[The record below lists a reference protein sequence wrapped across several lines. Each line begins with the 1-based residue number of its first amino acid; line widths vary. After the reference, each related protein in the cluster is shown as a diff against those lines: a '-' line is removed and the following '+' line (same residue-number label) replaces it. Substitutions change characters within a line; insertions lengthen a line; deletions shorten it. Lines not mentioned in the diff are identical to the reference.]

1 MTKLDKALAT
11 ALVLVAGVNGS
22 MGLGI
27 YLCNEDSKIT
37 DTDVAAN
44 LFMCA
49 AAIAGLKGVL
59 HNE

>member
-1 MTKLDKALAT
+1 MSKMDKIIAT
-11 ALVLVAGVNGS
+11 ALGLVAGVNGF

-44 LFMCA
+44 LLMTA

-59 HNE
+59 HN

>member
-1 MTKLDKALAT
+1 MSKTDKIIAT
-11 ALVLVAGVNGS
+11 ALGLVAGVNGF

-27 YLCNEDSKIT
+27 YLCNEETKIT

-44 LFMCA
+44 LLMCA

>member
-1 MTKLDKALAT
+1 MSKTDKIIAT
-11 ALVLVAGVNGS
+11 ALGLVAGVNGF

-44 LFMCA
+44 LLMSA

-59 HNE
+59 HN

>member
-1 MTKLDKALAT
+1 MSKTDKIIAT
-11 ALVLVAGVNGS
+11 ALGLVAGVNGF
-22 MGLGI
+22 MGLGT

-44 LFMCA
+44 LLMSA